1 MKIKLDTTLAKKA
14 KASLIQKG
22 KTLDLVET
30 DSPLTSID
38 KLLKK
43 NGLKLEDIEEFD
55 FNPGPGSF
63 TGIRVGSAVTQT
75 LNWALGRKIK
85 PKKLKY
91 E

>member
-1 MKIKLDTTLAKKA
+1 MKIKLGTTVEKKV
-14 KASLIQKG
+14 KAAVIQEG
-22 KTLDLVET
+22 KTIDVVEA

-43 NGLKLEDIEEFD
+43 NGLKLENIEQCD
-55 FNPGPGSF
+55 CNPGPGSF

-75 LNWALGRKIK
+75 LNWSLGKKIR

-91 E
+91 D

>member
-1 MKIKLDTTLAKKA
+1 MKINLDTSIAKKA
-14 KASLIQKG
+14 RAELIQKG
-22 KTLDLVET
+22 KVLDSVET
-30 DSPLTSID
+30 DSTLTSID

-43 NGLKLEDIEEFD
+43 NDLKLEDIEEFD

-63 TGIRVGSAVTQT
+63 NGIRIGEEVAQT

-85 PKKLKY
+85 PKELKY